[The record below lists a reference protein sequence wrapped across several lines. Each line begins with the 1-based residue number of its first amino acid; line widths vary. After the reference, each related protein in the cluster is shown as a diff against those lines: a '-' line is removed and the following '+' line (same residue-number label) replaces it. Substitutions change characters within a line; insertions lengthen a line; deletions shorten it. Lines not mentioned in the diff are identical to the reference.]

1 MNHPTE
7 QDERVNIRLKNDI
20 AGRVRGKY
28 IFAFDRNDYCDF
40 EVFNILGRPTR
51 ASREFIQGF
60 RTLYQTPNKPVIFF
74 LCYDVGYKKELDDQF
89 IRHVVCCV
97 ASRNGGDTIHVLMF
111 DMRNLREIS
120 NDLRDHIEK
129 EIARTTQKPSSLKV
143 SITNVACVDRRK
155 CVYLQRFKGL
165 HEMGWC
171 IAWASFF
178 LDAALAR
185 PVWKGKYAYELT
197 FEEQKEAFAEVYR
210 LVDAELRRT
219 RTNGFIE
226 DWYTLELGL

>member
-1 MNHPTE
+1 MNHPTK
-7 QDERVNIRLKNDI
+7 QDERVNIRLKEQI
-20 AGRVRGKY
+20 VSRVRDRY
-28 IFAFDRNDYCDF
+28 VFAFDRSDYCDF
-40 EVFNILGRPTR
+40 EVFNILKEPTR
-51 ASREFIQGF
+51 APREFVRGF
-60 RTLYQTPNKPVIFF
+60 QTLYLENPKPVVFF

-97 ASRNGGDTIHVLMF
+97 ASRTGNTVHVLMF

-120 NDLRDHIEK
+120 NDLR
-129 EIARTTQKPSSLKV
+129 EILESELARVTHKPDSIKLH
-143 SITNVACVDRRK
+143 ITNIACVDRRK

-178 LDAALAR
+178 LDAAIAR
-185 PVWKGKYAYELT
+185 PVWKGKYANELT
-197 FEEQKEAFAEVYR
+197 FDEQKHAFAEIYR
-210 LVDAELRRT
+210 LVDAQLRAT
-219 RTNGFIE
+219 HSNGFIE

>member
-1 MNHPTE
+1 MNHPTQ
-7 QDERVNIRLKNDI
+7 QDERVNLQLKRSI
-20 AGRVRGKY
+20 ANKVKGNY
-28 IFAFDRNDYCDF
+28 IFAFDKHDYCDF
-40 EVFNILGRPTR
+40 EVFNITGQATR

-60 RTLYQTPNKPVIFF
+60 QTLYQPSKKPVVFF
-74 LCYDVGYKKELDDQF
+74 LCYDVGFKKELDDQF

-97 ASRNGGDTIHVLMF
+97 AGRNGGDTIHLFMF

-120 NDLRDHIEK
+120 NDLRIHIETELSRVTK
-129 EIARTTQKPSSLKV
+129 KPPSLKLH
-143 SITNVACVDRRK
+143 ITNVACVDRKK

-197 FEEQKEAFAEVYR
+197 FEEQKEAFAEIYR